1 MFNIN
6 DNIYIKKYMGN
17 DLRADTSNIYVIN
30 HIYTFVNK
38 NSLNNNTIYEQRAIL
53 NNGNEQL
60 IYTYDIITKN
70 RVVYIEKVP
79 NWYKLFCCFM

>member
-6 DNIYIKKYMGN
+6 DNIYIKTYMGN
-17 DLRADTSNIYVIN
+17 DVRADTSNIYVIN

-53 NNGNEQL
+53 NNGNDQL

-70 RVVYIEKVP
+70 RVFYIEKVP
-79 NWYKLFCCFM
+79 IWYKLFCCFM